1 MKVKYGYCPYC
12 FRYIGSGY
20 IYTEHKRLCKNVS
33 DDVREINQGNVENNK
48 SHSVFKDHYCG
59 RIESVK
65 SEVLLAM
72 CYEYVDYRQR
82 LLRLYFVR

>member
-33 DDVREINQGNVENNK
+33 DDVRQINQGNMEYNK
-48 SHSVFKDHYCG
+48 SQMNKD
-59 RIESVK
+59 K
-65 SEVLLAM
+65 
-72 CYEYVDYRQR
+72 
-82 LLRLYFVR
+82 